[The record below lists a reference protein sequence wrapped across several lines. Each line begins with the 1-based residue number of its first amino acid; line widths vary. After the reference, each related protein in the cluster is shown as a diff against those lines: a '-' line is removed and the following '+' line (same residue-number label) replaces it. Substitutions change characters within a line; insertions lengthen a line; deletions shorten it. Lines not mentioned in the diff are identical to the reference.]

1 MTKRGEPF
9 RDKTCI
15 RGEIRRYLILNSDPD
30 EYPPI
35 GTSLGHFREHG
46 NGRAMFRLQYPQHSY
61 LSDLTGKPR
70 MRKKVF
76 FLQCIRFNLVYIY
89 SAWTSGSTQ
98 QSKGSNSD
106 LDNTANSILTLD
118 ISKIV
123 SKDMYSLGPPQKK
136 EGKVPNRNI
145 FSLFLLRGP

>member
-1 MTKRGEPF
+1 MPVLPCETRYCLISLALLFTLSINLIWLLIWIYYEILIFNLNRLLAIYLTKRGEPF

-98 QSKGSNSD
+98 
-106 LDNTANSILTLD
+106 
-118 ISKIV
+118 
-123 SKDMYSLGPPQKK
+123 
-136 EGKVPNRNI
+136 
-145 FSLFLLRGP
+145 